1 MMTIPGIEDGRCNYS
16 DVVELYSEAL
26 RQFPELRSKLKQALH
41 ELDCDYT
48 QEAVDKFNELSTQLV
63 EILYGRM

>member
-16 DVVELYSEAL
+16 DVVELYGEAL

-41 ELDCDYT
+41 ELDCDYN

>member
-16 DVVELYSEAL
+16 DVVEFYGEAF

-41 ELDCDYT
+41 ELDCDHNK
-48 QEAVDKFNELSTQLV
+48 EAVDKFNELSTQLV